1 MIRKAIR
8 ENFVSAKST
17 IPDDLIKIGDVAD
30 QAGITPR
37 ALRYYE
43 ERGLIE
49 PYRTKKGTRR
59 YSEKQIARVKAAM
72 ALIELDVNLDDVLAL
87 TRARP
92 GSPSGSVSSRK
103 VLREL
108 HKLRQKIEAK
118 RDKLSNLLKDIDQAA
133 ALVSTCLDCELVPNS
148 KGCPEC
154 PCEKKFFESP
164 LLSLTWSANDES

>member
-1 MIRKAIR
+1 M
-8 ENFVSAKST
+8 
-17 IPDDLIKIGDVAD
+17 LKIGDVAD

-59 YSEKQIARVKAAM
+59 YSDTQIARVKAAL
-72 ALIELDVNLDDVLAL
+72 ALIELGVSLDDVLAL

-108 HKLRQKIEAK
+108 HRLRQGIKAK
-118 RDKLSNLLKDIDQAA
+118 RDKLSELLENIDQAA

-154 PCEKKFFESP
+154 PCETRFDDSP
-164 LLSLTWSANDES
+164 LLSLTWSVNDES

>member
-1 MIRKAIR
+1 VR
-8 ENFVSAKST
+8 AKST
-17 IPDDLIKIGDVAD
+17 IPDEMIKIGDVAN

-43 ERGLIE
+43 ERGLIV

-59 YSEKQIARVKAAM
+59 YSDAQIARVKTALS
-72 ALIELDVNLDDVLAL
+72 LIELGVSLDDVLAL

-108 HKLRQKIEAK
+108 HRLRQVIKAK
-118 RDKLSNLLKDIDQAA
+118 RDKLSELLEDIDQAA
-133 ALVSTCLDCELVPNS
+133 SLVSTCLDCELVPNS

-154 PCEKKFFESP
+154 PCEKNFDESP
-164 LLSLTWSANDES
+164 LLSLTWSVNDES

>member
-1 MIRKAIR
+1 M
-8 ENFVSAKST
+8 NAKPADQET
-17 IPDDLIKIGDVAD
+17 MLKIGDVAS

-49 PYRTKKGTRR
+49 PYRTEKGTRR
-59 YSEKQIARVKAAM
+59 YSDAQIARVKM
-72 ALIELDVNLDDVLAL
+72 ALSLIELGVSLDDILAL

-108 HKLRQKIEAK
+108 HQLGKKIRSK
-118 RDKLSNLLKDIDQAA
+118 RDRLNDLLDDIGHAA
-133 ALVSTCLDCELVPNS
+133 GLVSTCLDCELVPNS

-154 PCEKKFFESP
+154 PCETRTDESP
-164 LLSLTWSANDES
+164 LLYLTWSVNDES